1 MYGFILKKNFCDV
14 WDNLLTVII
23 VNLVHMLSASGI
35 LYLWA
40 LLTKSLGA
48 NTLDIVSIATTC
60 GFITLWNIIH
70 YIITFAFGEQAV
82 KICNFEGIRIRDFFL
97 SIPGCIV
104 DAIKY
109 GIFISLLL
117 FLSIFLLYFYWF
129 SGSKIGIFVFGIIFW
144 IDIFLILS
152 LQWFCALRCTMH
164 NNFRKCLR
172 KCFIIFFD
180 NTGFSILVALNNLVL
195 FIFSVLFVGLIP
207 SIGAMVIN
215 NQNNLRIRLY
225 KYDYL
230 EEHPELNNK
239 KDRKKIPW
247 EELIYDDRETLG
259 PRKFKSFLFPWK
271 EN

>member
-1 MYGFILKKNFCDV
+1 
-14 WDNLLTVII
+14 
-23 VNLVHMLSASGI
+23 
-35 LYLWA
+35 
-40 LLTKSLGA
+40 
-48 NTLDIVSIATTC
+48 
-60 GFITLWNIIH
+60 
-70 YIITFAFGEQAV
+70 
-82 KICNFEGIRIRDFFL
+82 
-97 SIPGCIV
+97 
-104 DAIKY
+104 
-109 GIFISLLL
+109 
-117 FLSIFLLYFYWF
+117 
-129 SGSKIGIFVFGIIFW
+129 
-144 IDIFLILS
+144 
-152 LQWFCALRCTMH
+152 MH